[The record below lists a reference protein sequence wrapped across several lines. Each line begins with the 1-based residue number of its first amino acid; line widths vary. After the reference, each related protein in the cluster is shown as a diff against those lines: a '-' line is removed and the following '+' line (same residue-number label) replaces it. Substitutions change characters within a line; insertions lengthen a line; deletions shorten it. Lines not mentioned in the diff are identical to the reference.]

1 MKKKTLPSSFRD
13 PSGFLFTRKGVLY
26 RQINKSY
33 QKNYELLV
41 KSGLY
46 KDLTTKELLVKHQ
59 ETKSSTPS
67 PGIFRIIKP
76 DKVPFISYPYE
87 WSFSQL
93 QDAALLTLSVQ
104 KIALIHQMSLKDAS
118 SFNVQ
123 FVNGKPVFI
132 DTLSFEKY
140 IEGKPWIAYKQF
152 CQHFLAPL
160 ALMSKVE
167 IGLGQLL
174 KNYIDGIPLP
184 LTSKLLPKSTYASF
198 SLLTHI
204 HLHARGQKHYSERQV
219 NVKEKKVNKQ
229 SLMALVTNLE
239 SAVKGLNWNPTNT
252 PWANYYEDTN
262 YSKIAMK
269 HKKTLVKRFMY
280 RAKPEKLVWDLGANT
295 GDFSRLVKEGKVL
308 VVSLDLDPAA
318 VEKNYLKV
326 KSKSEKNIL
335 PLLMDLNSPSASIGW
350 ENLERSSLVD
360 RGPADLA
367 LALALVHH
375 LAIGNNLPFGKIA
388 SFFAKCTQDL
398 IIEFIP
404 KNDSNAKRLLRAR
417 EDIFSSYS
425 KRHFELE
432 FKKYFTISSA
442 VEIKGSK
449 RILYLMSKIS

>member
-152 CQHFLAPL
+152 
-160 ALMSKVE
+160 
-167 IGLGQLL
+167 
-174 KNYIDGIPLP
+174 
-184 LTSKLLPKSTYASF
+184 
-198 SLLTHI
+198 
-204 HLHARGQKHYSERQV
+204 
-219 NVKEKKVNKQ
+219 
-229 SLMALVTNLE
+229 
-239 SAVKGLNWNPTNT
+239 
-252 PWANYYEDTN
+252 
-262 YSKIAMK
+262 
-269 HKKTLVKRFMY
+269 
-280 RAKPEKLVWDLGANT
+280 
-295 GDFSRLVKEGKVL
+295 
-308 VVSLDLDPAA
+308 
-318 VEKNYLKV
+318 
-326 KSKSEKNIL
+326 
-335 PLLMDLNSPSASIGW
+335 
-350 ENLERSSLVD
+350 
-360 RGPADLA
+360 
-367 LALALVHH
+367 
-375 LAIGNNLPFGKIA
+375 
-388 SFFAKCTQDL
+388 
-398 IIEFIP
+398 
-404 KNDSNAKRLLRAR
+404 
-417 EDIFSSYS
+417 
-425 KRHFELE
+425 
-432 FKKYFTISSA
+432 
-442 VEIKGSK
+442 
-449 RILYLMSKIS
+449 